1 MGEEVQEVLDAVF
14 GSDSDDAESEEDMSI
29 EGNDEWDG
37 AVESDEVGYEWSMRA
52 GAEVWSHMWSPV
64 EHVRGLWRCAAFLKP
79 SEQERLVDAIEA
91 EGWFTRP
98 SHNQAMRFGDLPG
111 WAATLSS
118 LLYASISSTKNC
130 DKLGTTG
137 PGVPEAPSGHEVPLA
152 SNLLERV
159 PLFDQMIVNSY
170 QPGEGIGPH
179 VDLARFEDG
188 IAVLSLLSPS
198 VMRFRKCEKPAEK
211 VDVLLSP
218 GDMILLSGDARYK
231 WTHEINRDEKEQVW
245 AGEVLKQGRRI
256 SVTLR
261 RLCPQ
266 ETLQAL

>member
-1 MGEEVQEVLDAVF
+1 MGDEVQEVLDAVF
-14 GSDSDDAESEEDMSI
+14 GSESDGAESEEDVSI
-29 EGNDEWDG
+29 EENNEWDS
-37 AVESDEVGYEWSMRA
+37 AVESGEAGYQWNMRSGYNKA
-52 GAEVWSHMWSPV
+52 WCPV
-64 EHVRGLWRCAAFLKP
+64 ERVRGLWCCGGFLQR
-79 SEQERLVDAIEA
+79 SEQERLVGAIEA

-130 DKLGTTG
+130 DLLGTTG
-137 PGVPEAPSGHEVPLA
+137 PGVPEAPPGHEVPLA

-188 IAVLSLLSPS
+188 IAVLSLLSAS

-266 ETLQAL
+266 ETLQAV